1 MKPGQAGAFQE
12 QPCLQPIHPTDVSAL
27 PLPQPLK
34 TFLLGLRLNLYLL
47 QELCSYAQVWFSC
60 STFQPLADI
69 PVLIP
74 GNRDPLPG

>member
-12 QPCLQPIHPTDVSAL
+12 QRCLQPIHPTDVSAL

-34 TFLLGLRLNLYLL
+34 TFLLSLRLNLYLL
-47 QELCSYAQVWFSC
+47 QELCTGLVFC

-69 PVLIP
+69 PALIP
-74 GNRDPLPG
+74 GNGDLLPG